1 MKKIN
6 AVTWW
11 GRKKSLIKK
20 AWRLDLA
27 WKVDSLSKQ
36 KTQRNH
42 FKSKDCQICTLSL
55 GVHKHVGAGAALQ
68 KPDVNEVLKIKPRVQ
83 VNLNPDEGDT
93 SGAPKTEHT
102 EDAAGSGEDSG
113 PV

>member
-1 MKKIN
+1 MQLLDGGEKSHESKKPEDLSLPE
-6 AVTWW
+6 
-11 GRKKSLIKK
+11 KSTVWANEKHRGII
-20 AWRLDLA
+20 
-27 WKVDSLSKQ
+27 SSQ
-36 KTQRNH
+36 
-42 FKSKDCQICTLSL
+42 DCQICTLSL

-93 SGAPKTEHT
+93 SGAPKTEPT
-102 EDAAGSGEDSG
+102 EGATAGSGEDSG